1 METLKEKTAKGLFWG
16 GMNNGVQQL
25 LGLAFG
31 IILGRLLAPSDY
43 GMTAMLAVFS
53 VIANELQASG
63 FKTGLINLKDPK
75 HEDYNAVFWFN
86 ILAGIAIYSVL
97 FFAAP
102 LIATFYDQPKLIPLS
117 RYVFLGFVFSSFGM
131 AQSAYLTKQMQI
143 KQIAQCGMTAT
154 LTSSVV
160 SVILAALGFGY
171 WALATQYL
179 LYIAINTL
187 LLWYFSTWR
196 PSFSPLSSHMA
207 PLKRLFPFSFK
218 IMLSAI
224 FTQVNNNIMNLLL
237 GRYYG
242 EANTG
247 HYNQAYQWS
256 SKCFLLVGN
265 MLKQVDQTVLVG
277 LHDEKERQLAV
288 LRKMMRFTAFISFP
302 LLFGLGLV
310 SHEFIVLAI
319 KAKWAFAASLLPYL
333 CLCGAFM
340 PLSTL
345 LTDAIISHKRSDIY
359 LWNTLAL
366 GILQIGLMVTLWRQ
380 GIMTMVIAYT
390 LLNIAWVFVW
400 HFFVR
405 RLMNYQLIHFLKDML
420 PFALASAAVMAVTG
434 IMTQFIVDS
443 LGFIGDYLRLWMLLL
458 SRILIAATL
467 YYAVMRLFGAVI
479 LKESI
484 AFIHFKFSDMR
495 R

>member
-1 METLKEKTAKGLFWG
+1 MGETLKEKTAKGLFWG

-31 IILGRLLAPSDY
+31 IILGRLLDPSDY

-53 VIANELQASG
+53 VIANELQSSG
-63 FKTGLINLKDPK
+63 FKTGLINLKEPK

-86 ILAGIAIYSVL
+86 ILAGAFIYVVL
-97 FFAAP
+97 WFAAP
-102 LIATFYDQPKLIPLS
+102 LIADYYDKPELTPKLIPLS

-143 KQIAQCGMTAT
+143 KQIAKCGMTAT
-154 LTSSVV
+154 LTSSIV

-179 LYIAINTL
+179 MYIAVNTL
-187 LLWYFSTWR
+187 LLW
-196 PSFSPLSSHMA
+196 SFSPWR
-207 PLKRLFPFSFK
+207 PTFTFNFEPIRRLFPFSFK

-224 FTQVNNNIMNLLL
+224 FTQVNNQIMNLLL

-242 EANTG
+242 ETNTG

-256 SKCFLLVGN
+256 SKGFLLVQN

-277 LHDEKERQLAV
+277 LHDEQERQLAV
-288 LRKMMRFTAFISFP
+288 LRKMVRFTAFLAFP

-310 SHEFIVLAI
+310 SHEFIILAI
-319 KAKWAFAASLLPYL
+319 GEKWTFSASLLPYL

-340 PLSTL
+340 PLSAL

-359 LWNTLAL
+359 LWNTLVL
-366 GILQIGLMVTLWRQ
+366 GILEVGLMVGLWRQ
-380 GIMTMVIAYT
+380 GILTMVIVYT
-390 LLNIAWVFVW
+390 LLNIIWVFVW
-400 HFFVR
+400 QFFVK
-405 RLMNYQLIHFLKDML
+405 RLMTYRLLDFLKDIV
-420 PFALASAAVMAVTG
+420 PFALAAAGVMIVTG
-434 IMTQFIVDS
+434 FVTQGITN
-443 LGFIGDYLRLWMLLL
+443 LWLLL
-458 SRILIAATL
+458 LCRVAMAAIL
-467 YYAVMRLFGAVI
+467 YYAVMRLAGTVI
-479 LKESI
+479 LQECLTFLK
-484 AFIHFKFSDMR
+484 KL
-495 R
+495 

>member
-1 METLKEKTAKGLFWG
+1 MGETLKEKTAKGLFWG

-31 IILGRLLAPSDY
+31 IILGRLLDPSDY
-43 GMTAMLAVFS
+43 GMTAMLAIFS
-53 VIANELQASG
+53 VIANELQSSG
-63 FKTGLINLKDPK
+63 FKTGLINLKEPK

-86 ILAGIAIYSVL
+86 ILAGATIYVVL
-97 FFAAP
+97 WFCAP
-102 LIATFYDQPKLIPLS
+102 LIADYYDKPELSPKLIPLS

-143 KQIAQCGMTAT
+143 KLIAKCGMTAT
-154 LTSSVV
+154 LTSSIV

-187 LLWYFSTWR
+187 LLWYYSPWR
-196 PSFSPLSSHMA
+196 PTFTFNFEPIR
-207 PLKRLFPFSFK
+207 RLFPFSFR

-224 FTQVNNNIMNLLL
+224 FTQLNNNIMNLLL

-242 EANTG
+242 EKKTG

-256 SKCFLLVGN
+256 SKGFLLVQN

-277 LHDEKERQLAV
+277 LHDEQERQLAV
-288 LRKMMRFTAFISFP
+288 LRKMMRFTAFIAFP

-319 KAKWAFAASLLPYL
+319 GEKWTFSASLLPYL
-333 CLCGAFM
+333 CFCGAFM

-359 LWNTLAL
+359 LWNTIVL
-366 GILQIGLMVTLWRQ
+366 GILQIGLLVSLRRQ
-380 GIMTMVIAYT
+380 GIYEMVIAYT
-390 LLNIAWVFVW
+390 LLNIGWVFVW
-400 HFFVR
+400 HFFTY
-405 RLMNYQLIHFLKDML
+405 RLMGYRLLAFLKDIM
-420 PFALASAAVMAVTG
+420 PFGLAAGGVMVATG
-434 IMTQFIVDS
+434 LMTQTIEN
-443 LGFIGDYLRLWMLLL
+443 LWMLLA
-458 SRILIAATL
+458 SRVVIAAIL
-467 YYAVMRLFGAVI
+467 YYGVMRISGAVI
-479 LKESI
+479 LKECL
-484 AFIHFKFSDMR
+484 AFVKGKIVKG
-495 R
+495 